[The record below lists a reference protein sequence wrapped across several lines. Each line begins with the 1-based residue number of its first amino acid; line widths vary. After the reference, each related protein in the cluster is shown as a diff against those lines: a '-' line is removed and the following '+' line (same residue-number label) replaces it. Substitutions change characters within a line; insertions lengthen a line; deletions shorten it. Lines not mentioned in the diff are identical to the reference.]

1 VSTCMTVRQPTRQSR
16 MGDSEVVRLGK
27 WLAAEKFAAVLT
39 STLQRRPEPVMRRG
53 DEMHH
58 ERCVGQA
65 HQERETA

>member
-1 VSTCMTVRQPTRQSR
+1 
-16 MGDSEVVRLGK
+16 MGESEVVRLGK
-27 WLAAEKFAAVLT
+27 WLAAEEFAAVLT

-65 HQERETA
+65 HQEREAA